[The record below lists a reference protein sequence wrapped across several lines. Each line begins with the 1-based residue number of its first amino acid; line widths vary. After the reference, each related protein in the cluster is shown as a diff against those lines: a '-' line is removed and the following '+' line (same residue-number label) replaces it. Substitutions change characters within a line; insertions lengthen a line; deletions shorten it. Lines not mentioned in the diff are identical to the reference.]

1 MTNANEANVQLVKH
15 TGVMAESSAY
25 GDPHMKHKLC
35 GILGFSSEEMEALKL
50 CLPELSKMAG
60 CIPDLSRLSEMC
72 RGVERR
78 CASVE
83 EVVRRACC
91 PGNILYSQI
100 TLDEY
105 SDDTQV
111 NLRTIVGDFGSNF
124 VDQYPVAPGKCI
136 RLEQAARP
144 GYTPTKIAIDFSLAN
159 QGTNYLDL
167 SIQFYLGEGG
177 KTKGKPIGPTFRGN
191 QFINKNGTQIHIDFP
206 EYRNCPVD
214 VGSVEKLAVELCVDG
229 GANNLDSAFVTV
241 FYNNKRFYQLCKS
254 DC

>member
-1 MTNANEANVQLVKH
+1 MELATINATAIETTGTSNNEAVLRRFCDVL
-15 TGVMAESSAY
+15 GM
-25 GDPHMKHKLC
+25 DPQTLKNLLH
-35 GILGFSSEEMEALKL
+35 ALKRIEML
-50 CLPELSKMAG
+50 EQKCKYLEKCLNDS
-60 CIPDLSRLSEMC
+60 SSTSTTT
-72 RGVERR
+72 VEQR
-78 CASVE
+78 CDDIW
-83 EVVRRACC
+83 VVAKRACC
-91 PGNILYSQI
+91 PGNLLYSQI